1 MTLLALPLGK
11 LVNIQEYCVT
21 QFETS
26 ALFVKKSNF
35 FLDIRTCKIRR
46 LGVLTNITKGLK
58 A

>member
-1 MTLLALPLGK
+1 MTLLALPKGK

-46 LGVLTNITKGLK
+46 LGVLMNITKGLK